1 MQISFNILGPLTA
14 ELRTA
19 ELRTADYDAHHVE
32 LDAGPFKQ
40 RLLLALFL
48 CRCNNMI
55 LVEDLVDALWWDGP
69 PRTAHKNIQ
78 VYISHLRKLLTE
90 EGRPSRL
97 IYHPS
102 GYQLVLT
109 SAEVDALR
117 FEELSRAGRLALRRG
132 DARGSAASMR
142 QALELWRGPA
152 LADLQVS
159 PVLREEAA
167 RLDDRRVSAYEDW
180 FEAELLLGNHA
191 DVLEEIEAVVRGH
204 PLRERLR
211 GHQLTALYRGGR
223 QAEALAEYDNLRQ
236 MLTSELGLDPSPAL
250 KRLYQNILS
259 GHPALNAPQLIRLAE
274 PLSSLEPVNPADPES
289 SIDPLDPADFP
300 APLEALTPAGTQ
312 LPVASWGEVV
322 AHISDFPENTDMPG
336 GRPPERARGGM
347 PAARPSG
354 LPRAADD
361 FIGREDVIG
370 ELLAFFGDGD
380 GASASSHLRRF
391 AAVVGPPGTGTST
404 LALQAAHTLAPRF
417 RDGAI
422 MLPLRDEKGAPR
434 PSAELID
441 DLLGLRQPFPPQP
454 PVAVRDRSTVLRSRL
469 AGLQLLLILDGVAE
483 EAQVRPL
490 LPGAGDCSV
499 ILTSCRALSGLEG
512 VSRFP
517 LGLFT
522 EDEAL
527 DLLSRL
533 IGTARV
539 AQARPAALRIVH
551 ACGLLPLAVR
561 IAGARLAGLGHLPL
575 ERFADRLEDR
585 DRLLDE
591 LAVGDLSVRDRFH
604 RYLRGLDFAERLALM
619 LVGAAWGP
627 PARDPS
633 EMEQLL
639 ERLAG
644 VHALTIT
651 DRGSFPAADP
661 LPFAMPAPLWVY
673 AQQLVSAAVG
683 DARP

>member
-1 MQISFNILGPLTA
+1 VQISFNILGRVTA

-19 ELRTADYDAHHVE
+19 EYDARPTE

-40 RLLLALFL
+40 RLLLALLL
-48 CRCNNMI
+48 CRCNAMV
-55 LVEDLVDALWWDGP
+55 LVEELIDALWWDGP

-78 VYISHLRKLLTE
+78 VYVTHLRKLLAE
-90 EGRPSRL
+90 DGRPGRL

-117 FEELSRAGRLALRRG
+117 FEDLSRAGRLALRRG
-132 DARGSAASMR
+132 DHRGSAASMR
-142 QALELWRGPA
+142 QALGLWRGPA
-152 LADLQVS
+152 LADLRVS

-167 RLDDRRVSAYEDW
+167 RLDGRRVSVYEDW

-191 DVLEEIEAVVRGH
+191 EVLEEIEAVVRAH

-211 GHQLTALYRGGR
+211 SHQLTALYRGGR
-223 QAEALAEYDNLRQ
+223 RAEALAEYDNLRQ
-236 MLTSELGLDPSPAL
+236 MLTAELGLDLSPAL
-250 KRLYQNILS
+250 QRLYQGILS
-259 GHPALNAPQLIRLAE
+259 GHPALNAPPLAQAE
-274 PLSSLEPVNPADPES
+274 EAAGPGGIAGPGGTPPPKPSPLLGG
-289 SIDPLDPADFP
+289 LP
-300 APLEALTPAGTQ
+300 APPNPPGPRA
-312 LPVASWGEVV
+312 GEVV
-322 AHISDFPENTDMPG
+322 AHLSAFPGDTGLPG
-336 GRPPERARGGM
+336 DRAPEQARGGR

-361 FIGREDVIG
+361 FTGRQDVIG
-370 ELLAFFGDGD
+370 QLLAFFGHG
-380 GASASSHLRRF
+380 GPASSHLRRF
-391 AAVVGPPGTGTST
+391 AAVVGPPGAGTST
-404 LALQAAHTLAPRF
+404 LALQAAHALGPRF
-417 RDGAI
+417 RDGPL

-441 DLLGLRQPFPPQP
+441 DLLGLLQPFPPP
-454 PVAVRDRSTVLRSRL
+454 PVAVRDRSSVLRSRL
-469 AGLQLLLILDGVAE
+469 ADLQLLLILDGVAE

-499 ILTSCRALSGLEG
+499 ILTSCRTLSGLEG

-522 EDEAL
+522 EDEAVA
-527 DLLSRL
+527 LLSRL
-533 IGTARV
+533 IGPARV
-539 AQARPAALRIVH
+539 AQARPAARRIVQ

-575 ERFADRLEDR
+575 ERFADRLEDQ

-591 LAVGDLSVRDRFH
+591 LAVGDLSVRDRFD

-619 LVGAAWGP
+619 LVAAAWGP
-627 PARDPS
+627 TARGPS

-651 DRGSFPAADP
+651 DRGSCPAANP
-661 LPFAMPAPLWVY
+661 LPFAMPTPLWIY